1 MDTPTELA
9 EEELRGVL
17 EAGHGAVADAP
28 RRLMVCHTPP
38 YDTRLDRLMNG
49 QPVGTP
55 AVRSFIETRQPD
67 LALVGHIREG
77 RGTNRIGRT
86 VVLNAGALRDGGYVV
101 VEDDDLTAELPNF
114 RRAAD

>member
-77 RGTNRIGRT
+77 RGTDGPSDMTDRPRHPRPELDVPLRNPHT
-86 VVLNAGALRDGGYVV
+86 ALQSRG
-101 VEDDDLTAELPNF
+101 P
-114 RRAAD
+114 

>member
-1 MDTPTELA
+1 M
-9 EEELRGVL
+9 
-17 EAGHGAVADAP
+17 ADAP
-28 RRLMVCHTPP
+28 RRIMVCHTPP
-38 YDTRLDRLMNG
+38 YDTRLARLMNG

>member
-1 MDTPTELA
+1 
-9 EEELRGVL
+9 
-17 EAGHGAVADAP
+17 VADAP
-28 RRLMVCHTPP
+28 RRIMVCHTPP
-38 YDTRLDRLMNG
+38 YDTRLARLMNG

-77 RGTNRIGRT
+77 RGTDRAHL
-86 VVLNAGALRDGGYVV
+86 VLNAGALRDGGNVV